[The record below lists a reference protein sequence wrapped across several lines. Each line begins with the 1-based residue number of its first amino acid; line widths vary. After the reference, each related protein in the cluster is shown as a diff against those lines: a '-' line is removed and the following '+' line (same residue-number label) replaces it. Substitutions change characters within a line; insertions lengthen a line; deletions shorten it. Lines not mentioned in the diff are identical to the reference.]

1 MVMDYVEWPQPDKI
15 MTPLAKPSLSN
26 FEKKSLLDVFESGW
40 IGSTSPYVLET
51 EHSFSSFF
59 NSKSLLVSNGS
70 VALMLALRGLGIKSG
85 DEVIVP
91 ALTYAA
97 TASSV
102 CNVGATPVF
111 CDVEIDS
118 WQISVE
124 SMMSAVTTKTKAVII
139 PHLYGFPAD
148 LDRVTSALQGLGVF
162 IIEDAA
168 EALAAKYKNRLAG
181 TLGDIGT
188 FSFFP
193 NKLITSGEGGL
204 CVTSSEKIYAQMKLL
219 RGQGMNSQHRYF
231 FDEPGYNFRITGL
244 QAAVL
249 GAQLNR
255 LDSLFQAREE
265 SQNMYQRILPKNC
278 IEPTGNYD
286 CKRSPWIYSCR
297 LEGLSLSKKLFF
309 AATLATL
316 GIETRPVF
324 YPLPLMR
331 AFSHFTSTEI
341 PNSRVISDQGISLP
355 TGEHVSEL
363 TYLKISNEIRK
374 VYA

>member
-1 MVMDYVEWPQPDKI
+1 MVMDYIEWPQPIKI
-15 MTPLAKPSLSN
+15 LTPLARPSLSE

-40 IGSTSPYVLET
+40 IGSNSPYVLDAEQ
-51 EHSFSSFF
+51 SFSLFF

-70 VALMLALRGLGIKSG
+70 VALMLALRSLGIKSG

-124 SMMSAVTTKTKAVII
+124 SMMGAVTTKTKAVII

-148 LDRVTSALQGLGVF
+148 LDRAKNALQGLGVF

-168 EALAAKYKNRLAG
+168 EAFAAKYKNRLVG
-181 TLGDIGT
+181 TLGDVGT

-204 CVTSSEKIYAQMKLL
+204 CVTSSENIYANMKLL

-231 FDEPGYNFRITGL
+231 FDEPGYNFRMTGL

-255 LDSLFQAREE
+255 FTFLFQSREK
-265 SQNMYQRILPKNC
+265 SQNMYRRVLQQNC
-278 IEPTGNYD
+278 IEPTGNYS
-286 CKRSPWIYSCR
+286 CTSSPWIFSCR
-297 LEGLSLSKKLFF
+297 LEGITLSKKIAF
-309 AATLATL
+309 AENLATF

-331 AFSHFTSTEI
+331 AFSSFTSTEI
-341 PNSRVISDQGISLP
+341 PNSRIISDQGISLP
-355 TGEHVSEL
+355 TGEHVAEV
-363 TYLKISNEIRK
+363 TYMKISEEIRK
-374 VYA
+374 IYA

>member
-15 MTPLAKPSLSN
+15 VTPLATPSLSN
-26 FEKKSLLDVFESGW
+26 FEKKALLDVFESGW
-40 IGSTSPYVLET
+40 IGSNSPYVLDT
-51 EHSFSSFF
+51 EDSFSSFF

-70 VALMLALRGLGIKSG
+70 VALMLALRSLGIKSG

-124 SMMSAVTTKTKAVII
+124 SMLSAVTTKTKAVIV

-148 LDRVTSALQGLGVF
+148 IDRVMSALQGRGVF

-168 EALAAKYKNRLAG
+168 EAFAAKYKNRLVG
-181 TLGDIGT
+181 TLGDVGT

-204 CVTSSEKIYAQMKLL
+204 CVTSSEKNYDHMKSL

-231 FDEPGYNFRITGL
+231 FDEPGYNFRMTGL
-244 QAAVL
+244 QAAIL
-249 GAQLNR
+249 GVQLNR
-255 LDSLFQAREE
+255 FAFLFQAREV
-265 SQNMYQRILPKNC
+265 SQNTYRKILPKNC
-278 IEPTGNYD
+278 IEPSGNYD
-286 CKRSPWIYSCR
+286 FTSSPWIFSCR
-297 LEGLSLSKKLFF
+297 LEGLSFEKKIAL
-309 AATLATL
+309 ATTLATI

-331 AFSHFTSTEI
+331 AFCRFRSTEI
-341 PNSRVISDQGISLP
+341 PNSRIIADEGISLP

-363 TYLKISNEIRK
+363 TYIKISDAIRK
-374 VYA
+374 IYA

>member
-40 IGSTSPYVLET
+40 IGSNSPYVLET
-51 EHSFSSFF
+51 ERSFSSFF

-124 SMMSAVTTKTKAVII
+124 SMLSAVTTKTKAVII

-148 LDRVTSALQGLGVF
+148 LDRVTSALQGLGVS

-168 EALAAKYKNRLAG
+168 EAFAAKYKNKLVG
-181 TLGDIGT
+181 TLGDVGT

-231 FDEPGYNFRITGL
+231 FDEPGYNFRMTGI

-249 GAQLNR
+249 GAQPNR
-255 LDSLFQAREE
+255 FNYLFEAREE

-278 IEPTGNYD
+278 IVPTGNYD
-286 CKRSPWIYSCR
+286 CTSSPWIYSCR
-297 LEGLSLSKKLFF
+297 LNGLSRSKKIAF

-341 PNSRVISDQGISLP
+341 PHSRIISDQGISLP

-363 TYLKISNEIRK
+363 TYLKISDEIRK

>member
-1 MVMDYVEWPQPDKI
+1 MVMDYIEWPQPIKI
-15 MTPLAKPSLSN
+15 LTPLARPSLSE

-40 IGSTSPYVLET
+40 IGSNSPYVVDAEQ
-51 EHSFSSFF
+51 SFSLFF

-70 VALMLALRGLGIKSG
+70 VALMLALRSLGIKSG

-124 SMMSAVTTKTKAVII
+124 SMMGAVTTKTKAVII

-148 LDRVTSALQGLGVF
+148 LDRAKNALQGLGVF

-168 EALAAKYKNRLAG
+168 EAFAAKYKNRLVG
-181 TLGDIGT
+181 TLGDVGT

-204 CVTSSEKIYAQMKLL
+204 CVTSSENIYANMKLL
-219 RGQGMNSQHRYF
+219 RGQGMNSKHRYF
-231 FDEPGYNFRITGL
+231 FDEPGYNFRMTGL

-255 LDSLFQAREE
+255 FTFLFQSREK
-265 SQNMYQRILPKNC
+265 SQNMYRRVLQQNC
-278 IEPTGNYD
+278 IEPTGNYSYTS
-286 CKRSPWIYSCR
+286 SPWIFSCR
-297 LEGLSLSKKLFF
+297 LEGISLSKKIAF
-309 AATLATL
+309 AENLATF

-331 AFSHFTSTEI
+331 AFSSFTSTEI
-341 PNSRVISDQGISLP
+341 PNSRIISDQGISLP
-355 TGEHVSEL
+355 TGEHVAEV
-363 TYLKISNEIRK
+363 TYMKISEEIRK
-374 VYA
+374 IYA